1 MNRRSLVTPTSYPAQ
16 IVFTEVDNVLGPRK
30 WTGRLLRRAAC
41 VDATRHNRAVTWTP
55 RFDIVE
61 DPKTGRCVVTMNGG
75 PTPHSKRYANYRD
88 VTTAQKAGI
97 RWAARRFR
105 VPVEIAS

>member
-1 MNRRSLVTPTSYPAQ
+1 MTTYLAQ

-41 VDATRHNRAVTWTP
+41 VDAARYGRAVTWTP
-55 RFDIVE
+55 RFDITE
-61 DPKTGRCVVTMNGG
+61 NPETGRCTVTMNGG
-75 PTPHSKRYANYRD
+75 PTPHSRRYANYQD
-88 VTTAQKAGI
+88 VTAAQKAGI

-105 VPVEIAS
+105 VPVAADTRSCP